1 MRRTRSFAVFAAQD
15 DKKAST
21 VSMAMN
27 VLGLLLLL
35 GAGRMRVASPAIDT
49 ARILWIGAHPD
60 DETMVAPLLGSA
72 CVDGTSRCE
81 IIVLTRGENGGD
93 PDVRANELR
102 AAAALLH
109 ADLVQWD
116 FADTMNPAEWDHAAL
131 VARLRDAIAAFAPTA
146 IVTFDPNHGTTC
158 HPAHRA
164 IAPLVVEAVGTKNLF
179 YSEMRADPQL
189 HLSIGISAASRRIT
203 GNLPWHFLVDD
214 LRAHASQFTP
224 EQVDALAATPLPI
237 VLIPA
242 TATATYNAPCQ

>member
-1 MRRTRSFAVFAAQD
+1 M
-15 DKKAST
+15 
-21 VSMAMN
+21 
-27 VLGLLLLL
+27 
-35 GAGRMRVASPAIDT
+35 
-49 ARILWIGAHPD
+49 
-60 DETMVAPLLGSA
+60 
-72 CVDGTSRCE
+72 

-93 PDVRANELR
+93 PGVRTGEMR

-109 ADLVQWD
+109 ADLEQWD

-131 VARLRDAIAAFAPTA
+131 VARLHDAIAAFAPTM
-146 IVTFDPNHGTTC
+146 IVTFDPLHGTTC

-164 IAPLVVEAVGTKNLF
+164 IAPLVIEAVGTKSLF
-179 YSEMRADPQL
+179 YSEMRATPQL
-189 HLSIGISAASRRIT
+189 ALSMGIDSATARFQ

-224 EQVDALAATPLPI
+224 GQVDALAANEVPI

>member
-1 MRRTRSFAVFAAQD
+1 MTMTAF
-15 DKKAST
+15 
-21 VSMAMN
+21 
-27 VLGLLLLL
+27 LLLLAL
-35 GAGRMRVASPAIDT
+35 ARIRVAPPQIDT

-60 DETMVAPLLGSA
+60 DESTVAPFLGAS
-72 CVDGTSRCE
+72 CVDGTSRCM

-93 PDVRANELR
+93 PNVRSSEMR

-109 ADLVQWD
+109 ADLEQWD
-116 FADTMNPAEWDHAAL
+116 FADTMNPSADWDRTAL
-131 VARLRDAIAAFAPTA
+131 VPRLRDAIAAFRPTM
-146 IVTFDPNHGTTC
+146 ILTFDPVHGTTC

-164 IAPLVVEAVGTKNLF
+164 IAPLVIEAAGTKNVF
-179 YSEMRADPQL
+179 YSEMRATPQL
-189 HLSIGISAASRRIT
+189 ALSIGINGASRRFQ

-224 EQVDALAATPLPI
+224 EQVDALAASEVPI